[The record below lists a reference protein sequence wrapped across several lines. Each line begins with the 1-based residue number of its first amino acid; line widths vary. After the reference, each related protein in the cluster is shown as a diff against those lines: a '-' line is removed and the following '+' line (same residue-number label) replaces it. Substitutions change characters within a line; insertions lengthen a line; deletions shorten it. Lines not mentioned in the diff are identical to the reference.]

1 MVAIPKRWL
10 IGWIVF
16 SVSWSVV
23 FFYGTLIAGMACDG
37 DGGEPYAA
45 PASPLGHYCAA
56 ADHVYGSNIFLLWG
70 LAPILVVA
78 AGTLALAFGRR
89 RVALAVAVAAV
100 GLIVA
105 HVSLSLALPNTCT
118 PDDETVA
125 GCSHY

>member
-1 MVAIPKRWL
+1 MVAISKRWL
-10 IGWIVF
+10 VGWVGF
-16 SVSWSVV
+16 SILWSVV
-23 FFYGTLIAGMACDG
+23 FFYATLVAGMACDG

-56 ADHVYGSNIFLLWG
+56 VDHVYGLNIFLLWG
-70 LAPILVVA
+70 LLPILVVA
-78 AGTLALAFGRR
+78 AGTLALTFGRR
-89 RVALAVAVAAV
+89 GVAVAIAVAAV

-105 HVSLSLALPNTCT
+105 HVSLSLGLPNTCR